1 MLDVGHEHSRGLPP
15 TIPPPEWIYNVTCY
29 SPLLLDDH
37 LALEKS
43 TLTTGG
49 VIKTLLIVTS
59 TTLSIVLNFVF
70 LVRSFVGSDLACLL
84 ALIPSITRNYGFKNS
99 LYRANVTSV
108 ECVQLTTR

>member
-1 MLDVGHEHSRGLPP
+1 MLDDGHEHSRGLPP

-70 LVRSFVGSDLACLL
+70 LVRSFMGSDLAINIDSKYNLKL
-84 ALIPSITRNYGFKNS
+84 WVK
-99 LYRANVTSV
+99 
-108 ECVQLTTR
+108 